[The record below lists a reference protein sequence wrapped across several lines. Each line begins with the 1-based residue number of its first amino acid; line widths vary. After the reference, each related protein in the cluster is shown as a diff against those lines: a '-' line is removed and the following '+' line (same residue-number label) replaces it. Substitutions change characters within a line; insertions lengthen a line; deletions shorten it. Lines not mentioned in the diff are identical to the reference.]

1 MTARR
6 AGPFTALLLL
16 LAMPTQ
22 AANAIRIVLLGD
34 DSLFGYNLPPE
45 EELPTRLLEAVT
57 ATGRSAEIVRS
68 PNLDD
73 SRKAAIWLITRSA
86 KAALADPAGTVLIVS
101 SGHWDCGLMSVDE
114 TTANLETILGAFAA
128 AQIPILLVATS
139 PRNECGSDY
148 ETAYQAIFPT
158 LAEQYETLLYMNMNE
173 PPDYAVPTGATFM
186 ARPEP
191 FHALWPHVERLIER
205 AERR

>member
-1 MTARR
+1 MTAHW

-16 LAMPTQ
+16 AMPAQ
-22 AANAIRIVLLGD
+22 AADTIRIVLLGD

-45 EELPTRLLEAVT
+45 EELPTRLAEAVA
-57 ATGRSAEIVRS
+57 ATGRAGEIARS

-73 SRKAAIWLITRSA
+73 SRKAAIWLITRTA

-101 SGHWDCGLMSVDE
+101 TGHWDCGLMSVDE
-114 TTANLETILGAFAA
+114 TTANLETILTAFAA
-128 AQIPILLVATS
+128 AQIPILIVATS
-139 PRNECGSDY
+139 PRNDCGSAY
-148 ETAYQAIFPT
+148 EAAYEAMFPM
-158 LAEQYETLLYMNMNE
+158 LAEQYGTLLYTNMSA
-173 PPDYAVPTGATFM
+173 PPNYAVPTGAPFI

-191 FHALWPHVERLIER
+191 FDALWPYVEELIAR